1 MNKRKLLPDN
11 NIRMEPMEAIL
22 DNCIG
27 KNEFIRQKRHYKY
40 KTNNDLVNSLI
51 LRNLLPAEM
60 KAYFVKV
67 DRLNYLHEYIKRDI
81 GYTDTPSPI
90 GFSQTITAPHL
101 HAYAIKHMKDY
112 LYEGASILD
121 VGSGSGYLTAVFG
134 YCVGVHKNM
143 GSVVGIDIYDSIVD
157 YSIEKIKTYNPDL
170 LNTEK
175 LKIIKSDG
183 WLGYP
188 LKYNGPLYDAI
199 HVGAR
204 ADKLPIHLWNQLKPG
219 GMILIP
225 IGSDDPDGSSS
236 LKIFYKPSNCGEYG
250 MCIEK
255 DKLGVR
261 FVPLQ
266 KVSDYS

>member
-1 MNKRKLLPDN
+1 M
-11 NIRMEPMEAIL
+11 
-22 DNCIG
+22 
-27 KNEFIRQKRHYKY
+27 
-40 KTNNDLVNSLI
+40 LI
-51 LRNLLPAEM
+51 LASL
-60 KAYFVKV
+60 
-67 DRLNYLHEYIKRDI
+67 
-81 GYTDTPSPI
+81 SPR
-90 GFSQTITAPHL
+90 P
-101 HAYAIKHMKDY
+101 
-112 LYEGASILD
+112 
-121 VGSGSGYLTAVFG
+121 V
-134 YCVGVHKNM
+134 
-143 GSVVGIDIYDSIVD
+143 
-157 YSIEKIKTYNPDL
+157 KTYNPDL
-170 LNTEK
+170 LNTGK

-225 IGSDDPDGSSS
+225 IGSDGPDGSSS

-266 KVSDYS
+266 KISDYS